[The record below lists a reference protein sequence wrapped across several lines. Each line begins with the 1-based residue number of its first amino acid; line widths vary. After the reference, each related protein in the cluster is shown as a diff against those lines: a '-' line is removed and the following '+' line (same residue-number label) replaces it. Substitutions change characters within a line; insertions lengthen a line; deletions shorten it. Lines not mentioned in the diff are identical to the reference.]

1 MTQPKLRA
9 VRASILASVSLV
21 ALLAL
26 SPMLARAQTPNAP
39 AAAAAALQA
48 LPDFSELA
56 AAVSPAVVQVA
67 VTATEIDEEAGVPPQ
82 FRGTPLAPLFGQGS
96 RQAHRVRGLGS
107 GFVIDP
113 SGYIVTNYHVA
124 GRADDI
130 QIVFADG
137 TRLPAKRIGA
147 DARTDIAL
155 LKVDSPKPLAAVALG
170 DSDAVR
176 IGQWVLAVGNPFGLG
191 GTVTAGIV
199 SARARDIG
207 AGPYDDFLQIDAAIN
222 QGNSGGPSFGRDG
235 KVIGMNTAIFSPNGG
250 SVGLGFAIPS
260 NLVRKVVDQ
269 LRVHGSVDRAWLG
282 VQTQS
287 IDETLAAALKLPSA
301 QGALIGSVQKNSPAD
316 QAGLRRGDV
325 ILALDSSAIGDPRDL
340 SRRVGDLASGTK
352 ATFDIW
358 RDGRRIATT
367 VALGAAPAD
376 AAPVAVAAPEPQTP
390 VAGLGLRLAR
400 GGQGETVVA
409 EIAQDGLAEQAGLR
423 PGDVLLEAD
432 RQRIRGPNDLAA
444 ALRTARQTQRPGI
457 ALFLSRDGQPLYLA
471 LPVPALRG

>member
-1 MTQPKLRA
+1 MP
-9 VRASILASVSLV
+9 ASRS
-21 ALLAL
+21 
-26 SPMLARAQTPNAP
+26 SPCSHCRRC
-39 AAAAAALQA
+39 
-48 LPDFSELA
+48 S
-56 AAVSPAVVQVA
+56 
-67 VTATEIDEEAGVPPQ
+67 
-82 FRGTPLAPLFGQGS
+82 
-96 RQAHRVRGLGS
+96 
-107 GFVIDP
+107 
-113 SGYIVTNYHVA
+113 
-124 GRADDI
+124 
-130 QIVFADG
+130 
-137 TRLPAKRIGA
+137 
-147 DARTDIAL
+147 
-155 LKVDSPKPLAAVALG
+155 
-170 DSDAVR
+170 
-176 IGQWVLAVGNPFGLG
+176 
-191 GTVTAGIV
+191 
-199 SARARDIG
+199 RARDIG

-400 GGQGETVVA
+400 GGQGETIVA